1 VNITHRNNHLMLQ
14 QKADGTGNTIS
25 FLLDAEYSDLFF
37 VLKLDEYTWLRNLKN
52 GSDFCI
58 PLTRVERRGSTQV
71 EVQKVDDKSSQPDGL
86 ISDIRNLTVGLS
98 SRRGQRAKNK
108 VLQED
113 ILQEIERL
121 AAEAYSIFRSPT
133 IDTVE
138 ESVYHD
144 DPASAKPACSGT
156 GSGFEILCQGFNWE
170 SHKSGKWYI
179 ELGTKAMELAS
190 LGFTIIWSP
199 PPTDSVSPE
208 GYMPRDLYN
217 LNSRYTLFTLIFFLE
232 DLIKGNTMVLTSSH
246 ALVIGWLVLLQDSSK
261 LTVVK
266 RS

>member
-71 EVQKVDDKSSQPDGL
+71 EVQKVDDNSSPTDGL

-98 SRRGQRAKNK
+98 SRRGQRARNK

-144 DPASAKPACSGT
+144 DSASAKPACSGT

-217 LNSRYTLFTLIFFLE
+217 LNSRYTLFTLMFFLE

-246 ALVIGWLVLLQDSSK
+246 VLVIGWLVLLQDSSK
-261 LTVVK
+261 VTVVK